1 MGTAAV
7 VKAFGDIRAALA
19 VLNAEVD
26 GAGGVP
32 FSAADPLAGLADGCL
47 DILAGAREVEAG
59 FAGLKAKAAV
69 KYTEAACAVAGPDV
83 PVVAQEMAVAAE
95 IGCVLALGPRA
106 ASSFLVTSYAVVS
119 SLPRTLAALQAG
131 SLSWQHAVV
140 MADETACLD
149 AAGAAA
155 LESHFLDPD
164 VPDGARGCPAGE
176 LPAHRFRVKARTWR
190 ERHHAESIETRHAKG
205 VVERRVEFRPDRDGM
220 AWLSACLPADQAVA
234 GWNRLTAVARSLQ
247 GPDEH
252 RTLTQLRA
260 DLFAATVLGGGTPD
274 RTYAHATGTS
284 ADAHRTAASTDV
296 HGTSAG
302 RDART
307 TSAGMHARETASGS
321 ALTRH
326 RDSSGGGYCLTA
338 AGSVE
343 ETDVPPTSIR
353 AQVLVT
359 VPVFSLLGVT
369 DEPAMLD
376 GYGPIPPSMARD
388 LVANGAES
396 FHQVLVD
403 PRDGAPL
410 EIGRTSYRLTKAM
423 RAWLRMRDAKCPFP
437 GCSNHSLDNEA
448 DHLLAWANGGTTG
461 ISNLGQPCPKHHKL
475 RHTTGWKPTPA
486 TKNEPPGWTSPT
498 GRHYASEHQDWEP
511 PRWPPGLALE
521 PRLPEWSVAGC
532 VDVVRLGFSP
542 GEQWLGRILHP
553 PSA

>member
-7 VKAFGDIRAALA
+7 VKAFGDIRAAIA

-26 GAGGVP
+26 GAGLAP
-32 FSAADPLAGLADGCL
+32 FSVSDPLAGLADGCL
-47 DILAGAREVEAG
+47 DVLAGAREVEAG

-69 KYTEAACAVAGPDV
+69 TYTEAACAVAGPDV

-106 ASSFLVTSYAVVS
+106 ASSFLATSHALTTG
-119 SLPRTLAALQAG
+119 LPLTLEALQAG

-140 MADETACLD
+140 MADETAGLD

-155 LESHFLDPD
+155 LEAHFLDPGA
-164 VPDGARGCPAGE
+164 PDGARGCPAGE

-190 ERHHAESIETRHAKG
+190 ERHHAESIEKRHAKG

-220 AWLSACLPADQAVA
+220 AWLSACLPADQALA

-247 GPDEH
+247 GPDEP
-252 RTLTQLRA
+252 RTMTQLRA
-260 DLFAATVLGGGTPD
+260 DTFAATVLGGGTPD
-274 RTYAHATGTS
+274 RT
-284 ADAHRTAASTDV
+284 DAS
-296 HGTSAG
+296 GTSAG
-302 RDART
+302 RDARR
-307 TSAGMHARETASGS
+307 TSAGTDASPATACG

-326 RDSSGGGYCLTA
+326 SDSSGGGDCLTA
-338 AGSVE
+338 SGSVA

-359 VPVFSLLGVT
+359 VPVFSLLGLT

-396 FHQVLVD
+396 FHRVLVD

-423 RAWLRMRDAKCPFP
+423 RAWLRLRDGKCPFP

-475 RHTTGWKPTPA
+475 RHTTGWTPTPA